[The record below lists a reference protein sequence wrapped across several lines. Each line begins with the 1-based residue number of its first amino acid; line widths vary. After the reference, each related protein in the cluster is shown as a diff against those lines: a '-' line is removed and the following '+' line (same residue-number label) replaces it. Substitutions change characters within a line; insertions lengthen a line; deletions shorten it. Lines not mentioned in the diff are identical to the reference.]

1 MKSSKHTRK
10 NKKTP
15 QGPVP
20 VQLPTTSKRPASS
33 PKESETPKRNKYS
46 PGNSPSY
53 SAVTSPPQNC
63 PPKYRA
69 PVKPPPKKPTIPVP
83 FEFSRR
89 SFHSKTAKSSKSP
102 SHTKNITF
110 GSSKTPPP
118 FNFSLTPPSL
128 RDIAVPSLH
137 SDFPT
142 LPSITPNTPST
153 PNTPKSSPLLPKPT
167 PNDKAPKVKTYKPT
181 PDTHINDS
189 QIASTS
195 SNTNQQASSTQQTH
209 SPSKNINSFYTHFDI
224 KDWDSERVI
233 ISHLEK
239 QYPQLEVSYI
249 GQQNT
254 SITIKAHNKQSFI
267 VLANISSL
275 NNKKVKFVPKEP
287 FTPTLSS
294 IVSNVPLTV
303 DPKRLLAIPQITSVE
318 RIHQWDPIQKTKNPT
333 NNIKVGYQA
342 LQLPS
347 HLTLDTTSYEIRRYT
362 PAPIVCGKC
371 CQIGHQA
378 YTCKA
383 TSQTC
388 HICAGPHSKKS
399 CPNPTNKKCLNCGN
413 AHSANYRG
421 CPAIKAASHQI
432 SNSINPLMQ
441 IRVPRHPPTHY
452 QSPSHF
458 NPYFL
463 PPRGAPAQYP
473 HPRYPPQHFHPQF
486 VPHRL
491 IHDPPHRTSTPHS
504 PTLQPT
510 YAAMAHPRTPA
521 LSNPRP
527 VQQTSQKV

>member
-1 MKSSKHTRK
+1 MKSSKHNRK
-10 NKKTP
+10 SKNTP

-53 SAVTSPPQNC
+53 SAIATSPQNC

-69 PVKPPPKKPTIPVP
+69 PVKPAPKKPTVPVP
-83 FEFSRR
+83 FEFSKR
-89 SFHSKTAKSSKSP
+89 SSHSKTAKPSKSP
-102 SHTKNITF
+102 SHSKNITF

-142 LPSITPNTPST
+142 FPPTTPNTTTTTPNTLST
-153 PNTPKSSPLLPKPT
+153 PNAPKSSPLLPKPT
-167 PNDKAPKVKTYKPT
+167 SNAKAPSPKVKTYKPT

-249 GQQNT
+249 GKQNT

-303 DPKRLLAIPQITSVE
+303 DPQTPPGHPPDYFSGEDQPVGSNPKNKEPYQQHQSRLS
-318 RIHQWDPIQKTKNPT
+318 
-333 NNIKVGYQA
+333 
-342 LQLPS
+342 S
-347 HLTLDTTSYEIRRYT
+347 STTPVT
-362 PAPIVCGKC
+362 
-371 CQIGHQA
+371 
-378 YTCKA
+378 
-383 TSQTC
+383 
-388 HICAGPHSKKS
+388 
-399 CPNPTNKKCLNCGN
+399 PNP
-413 AHSANYRG
+413 
-421 CPAIKAASHQI
+421 
-432 SNSINPLMQ
+432 
-441 IRVPRHPPTHY
+441 
-452 QSPSHF
+452 
-458 NPYFL
+458 
-463 PPRGAPAQYP
+463 
-473 HPRYPPQHFHPQF
+473 
-486 VPHRL
+486 
-491 IHDPPHRTSTPHS
+491 
-504 PTLQPT
+504 
-510 YAAMAHPRTPA
+510 
-521 LSNPRP
+521 
-527 VQQTSQKV
+527 